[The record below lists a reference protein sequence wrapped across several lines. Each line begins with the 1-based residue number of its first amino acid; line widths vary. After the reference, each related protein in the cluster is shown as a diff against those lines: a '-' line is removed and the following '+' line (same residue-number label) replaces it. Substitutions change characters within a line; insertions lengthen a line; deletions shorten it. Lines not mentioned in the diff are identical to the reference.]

1 MYTMKSLLSTVFII
15 FTMGLSFGISSCSD
29 DTTTTPTGDGDIMPL
44 KTGSYYVY
52 NAYRI
57 DSITKQKDMSSLRV
71 DSVVVG
77 SPTTKEGKSATLF
90 STFVLGALTSSD
102 YYVKEGQTVLGY
114 WKFLPPGVRI
124 SPLIDSIIPQSQKWS
139 KFADY
144 TWPVDSN
151 WAIRDT
157 TVTNVSIPGVP
168 IALSALISLKGKRN
182 GSPETVSLNGK
193 SYPNTQKFTLTM
205 NVSIASLQ
213 VASIEQY
220 IWIAKDVGIV
230 KEELPALDLNVAIP
244 GMIPINFKGDGY
256 VKELLRHSVK

>member
-1 MYTMKSLLSTVFII
+1 MKSLLSSVFII
-15 FTMGLSFGISSCSD
+15 ITMGLSLGLSSCSD
-29 DTTTTPTGDGDIMPL
+29 DTTTTPSGDGDIMPL
-44 KTGSYYVY
+44 KAGSYYVY

-57 DSITKQKDMSSLRV
+57 DSITKQKDMNSLRV

-77 SPTTKEGKSATLF
+77 SPTTKDGKSATQF
-90 STFVLGALTSSD
+90 STYAVGTTVSTD

-139 KFADY
+139 KFADF

-157 TVTNVSIPGVP
+157 TVTNVSLPGIPV
-168 IALSALISLKGKRN
+168 ALSALISLKGKRT
-182 GSPETVSLNGK
+182 GSPETVVLNGK

-205 NVSIASLQ
+205 NVTIATLQ

-220 IWIAKDVGIV
+220 IWIAKDIGII
-230 KEELPALDLNVAIP
+230 KEELPALDLNVTIP
-244 GMIPINFKGDGY
+244 GMTPIKFKGDG
-256 VKELLRHSVK
+256 VTRELLRYSIN